1 MDPSLSSD
9 RPVGLR
15 MILRRSIAF
24 LNRINL
30 SILVSQF
37 LPAFASGCKKSAS
50 SWPSAVRTT
59 SYHHISGSR
68 MNRTIHLAACAF
80 LLLLVLCFCSA
91 AYRLE
96 AHYTLAVGNRVGL
109 TLGRYDATQLLIID
123 PVLVYSTYI
132 GGSGLDAGNG
142 IAVDSD
148 GNA

>member
-1 MDPSLSSD
+1 
-9 RPVGLR
+9 
-15 MILRRSIAF
+15 
-24 LNRINL
+24 
-30 SILVSQF
+30 
-37 LPAFASGCKKSAS
+37 
-50 SWPSAVRTT
+50 
-59 SYHHISGSR
+59 

-109 TLGRYDATQLLIID
+109 TLGRYDATQPLIID
-123 PVLVYSTYI
+123 PVLVYSSYI

>member
-1 MDPSLSSD
+1 
-9 RPVGLR
+9 
-15 MILRRSIAF
+15 
-24 LNRINL
+24 
-30 SILVSQF
+30 
-37 LPAFASGCKKSAS
+37 
-50 SWPSAVRTT
+50 
-59 SYHHISGSR
+59 

-109 TLGRYDATQLLIID
+109 TLGRYDATQPLIID

-148 GNA
+148 GNAYVTGGRRVARFSDRAPAAHQQHLARVC